1 MKRLHT
7 SAAKAVLIGA
17 AILTT
22 SSAIAQTQL
31 DFWSWR
37 QEDVKAYNEI
47 IGAFEQT
54 HPDIKVTYTA
64 HPATEYNTIIATALA
79 AGEGPDIVHTRSYG
93 GLEVLAKPGYLEPLD
108 DKVDLSLIGAD
119 AKLGTTLRADGK
131 VYAVPFATQTVVVY
145 YNKDIF
151 AANGIEPPET
161 WDEFKA
167 VATKLKDAGII
178 PLANGTADAWTIEI
192 MAGGVLP
199 NFYGSDFFGEVTSGN
214 TDFEDPRYVG
224 ALEKLLE
231 LKDFMPDG
239 YQGVDWATE
248 KQLFNSGVAA
258 MFIGGSFE
266 MAGMLEAGVN
276 FGIIPAPAA
285 EAGGERLVSVW
296 LDGGYGVN
304 AASEN
309 KEAALEFI
317 RFTATQEFGQMLTD
331 KLGNISPIAGAVSSD
346 ANLATIAELNQNSTP
361 YIMLVAF
368 RFNTPSGSTLLQNG
382 LQEMFAGSKTP
393 AEVAKSVSDGIK
405 SAQ

>member
-1 MKRLHT
+1 MKRLHAYT
-7 SAAKAVLIGA
+7 ARAVLVGA
-17 AILTT
+17 AMFTA
-22 SSAIAQTQL
+22 SSALAQTQL

-47 IGAFEQT
+47 IAAFEEK

-79 AGEGPDIVHTRSYG
+79 AGEGPDIIHTRSYG

-108 DKVDLSLIGAD
+108 DVDMSLIGAD

-151 AANGIEPPET
+151 AANDIELPET

-167 VATKLKDAGII
+167 VMTKLKDAGVI

-192 MAGGVLP
+192 MSGGIMP
-199 NFYGSDFFGEVTSGN
+199 NFYGSDFFGEVTSGK
-214 TDFEDPRYVG
+214 TDFEDPRYVA

-231 LKDFMPDG
+231 LKEFMPDG

-266 MAGMLEAGVN
+266 MAGMIEAGVN
-276 FGIIPAPAA
+276 FGIMPAPAA
-285 EAGGERLVSVW
+285 EEGGERLVATW
-296 LDGGYGVN
+296 LDGGYAVN
-304 AASEN
+304 ASSEN
-309 KEAALEFI
+309 KDAALEFI
-317 RFTATQEFGQMLTD
+317 RFTATEEFGQMLTD

-346 ANLATIAELNQNSTP
+346 PNLARIAELNQNSTP
-361 YIMLVAF
+361 YIMLVAY

-405 SAQ
+405 SAE

>member
-1 MKRLHT
+1 MNRLNAT
-7 SAAKAVLIGA
+7 IVKSVLVGAAALASSAAL
-17 AILTT
+17 
-22 SSAIAQTQL
+22 AQTQL

-37 QEDVKAYNEI
+37 QEDAAAYNEI
-47 IGAFEQT
+47 IAAFEAT

-64 HPATEYNTIIATALA
+64 HPSTEYNTIIATALA
-79 AGEGPDIVHTRSYG
+79 AGEGPDIIHTRSYG

-108 DKVDLSLIGAD
+108 DKVDLSLISDG

-131 VYAVPFATQTVVVY
+131 VYAVPFATQTVFVY
-145 YNKDIF
+145 YNKDLF
-151 AANGIEPPET
+151 AANDIALPET

-167 VATKLKDAGII
+167 AAAKLKAAGII
-178 PLANGTADAWTIEI
+178 PIANGTADAWTIEI
-192 MAGGVLP
+192 MSGAVMP
-199 NFYGSDFFGEVTSGN
+199 NFYGSDFFGEVTAGK

-224 ALEKLLE
+224 ALEKLDE
-231 LKDFMPDG
+231 LKEFMPDG
-239 YQGVDWATE
+239 YQGVDYATM

-266 MAGMLEAGVN
+266 IPGFRDAGVN
-276 FGIIPAPAA
+276 FGIMPAPAA
-285 EAGGERLVSVW
+285 EAGGERLVATW

-309 KEAALEFI
+309 KEAALEFA

-346 ANLATIAELNQNSTP
+346 PLLAQISELNQNATP
-361 YIMLVAF
+361 YIMLVAY
-368 RFNTPSGSTLLQNG
+368 RFNTPTGSTLLQNG

-405 SAQ
+405 SAE